1 MKRIDSSSGYDYST
15 LAADWRGEFP
25 VAGRLVYLNHAAVAP
40 LSRRAARAMQ
50 ELAQDVLDYGSL
62 HYAGMEAAYEG
73 LRVAAARLIHAH
85 RDEIAIVKNT
95 SEGIATIAMGID
107 WRPGDAVVAFREEF
121 PANYFPWKRL
131 EARGIEVRWLSITDP
146 LDRIADAARG
156 ARLLAISHVNYLS
169 GYRVDL
175 EAIGAIC
182 RANRAIYFVD
192 AIQGLGAFPID
203 VEAAHIDALA
213 ADGHKWLLGPE
224 GCGILYIRRELQ
236 DRVEPVEFGWTN
248 IAGFNDYA
256 CRDMTLRPDAGRYE
270 CGTLNTIGIY
280 GLRAAFELLLEV
292 GVARISPAVLALT
305 DRIARG
311 VTERGFEL
319 VAPRTQETAS
329 GIVTF
334 RKAGVDADAL
344 NQRLSEAGVLG
355 APRQGGVRWS
365 PHFYVTEA
373 EIDRALELLDTL
385 AIGRL

>member
-1 MKRIDSSSGYDYST
+1 MERILSSSGYEISA
-15 LAADWRGEFP
+15 LADAWRPEFP
-25 VAGRLVYLNHAAVAP
+25 VTERLIYLNHAAVAP

-50 ELAQDVLDYGSL
+50 DLAQEVLDCGSL
-62 HYAGMEAAYEG
+62 HYADMEAAYEG
-73 LRVAAARLIHAH
+73 LRVAAARLINAH

-107 WRPGDAVVAFREEF
+107 WRPGDAIVAFREEF

-131 EARGIEVRWLSITDP
+131 EARGVEVRWLSITDS
-146 LDRIADAARG
+146 LDRVAGAARG
-156 ARLLAISHVNYLS
+156 ARLLAISFVNYLT

-182 RANRAIYFVD
+182 KANRLIYLVD

-224 GCGILYIRRELQ
+224 GCGVLYVRRDLQ

-280 GLRAAFELLLEV
+280 GLRAAVELLLDV
-292 GVARISPAVLALT
+292 GIASIAPAVLALT
-305 DRIARG
+305 ERIARG
-311 VTERGFEL
+311 VTARGYEL
-319 VAPRTQETAS
+319 MAPRTPETAS

-334 RKAGVDADAL
+334 RKPGVDPDAL
-344 NQRLSEAGVLG
+344 NRQLREAGVLG

-365 PHFYVTEA
+365 PHFYITPA
-373 EIDRALELLDTL
+373 EIDRALEMLPD
-385 AIGRL
+385 